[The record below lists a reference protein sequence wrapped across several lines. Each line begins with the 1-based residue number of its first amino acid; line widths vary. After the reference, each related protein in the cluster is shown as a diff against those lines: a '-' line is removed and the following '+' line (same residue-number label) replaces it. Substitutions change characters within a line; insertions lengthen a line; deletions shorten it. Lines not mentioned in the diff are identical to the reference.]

1 MFSFRN
7 DSISEEIIFKQLF
20 DIKYEMY
27 KEKVNRMEEYIRNH
41 GFKLEEW
48 GIWKYWHKRA
58 KGICKKCDK
67 RKV

>member
-41 GFKLEEW
+41 GFKLEE
-48 GIWKYWHKRA
+48 
-58 KGICKKCDK
+58 
-67 RKV
+67 